1 MSRTFKILSGAHAAS
16 VLVVACGG
24 ASSQGSGTSTR
35 KAEPNA
41 TLRFGETNAA
51 ADTLDPQ
58 RSNQSYGADWYG
70 PAYEALLFANRNR
83 VLQPQLATKWSFS
96 ADGMTLTLTLRSG
109 VTFSDGTPFN
119 ATAVKAN
126 IERGQTLTGSQVK
139 TLLAPIAS
147 VVAVND
153 TTAQLNLKAP
163 NAAILTDLG
172 GKAGYMISPAAFNRS
187 DLNVKPVGT
196 GPFVLDQYNPGVSAT
211 YIRNPH
217 YWGTPA
223 GVAKIQ
229 ITTFTDTTAAVNAL
243 ASGQID
249 LAHLFDNQAATVVR
263 NAKQQVLSDP
273 GLGVEWIGLN
283 FGGKFSDLRVRQAL
297 AYASDRK
304 TLTDFAGTG
313 SPAYQWVTRDS
324 PLYDKS
330 LGDVYSYDPKKA
342 KDLLTQA
349 GYPNG
354 FSFTLIHTDRPYT
367 NQSAQ
372 VMQAQWA
379 KAGFN
384 VTIQTTDGATI
395 LSKCYVQHVCD
406 AISGI
411 YTESPELTRDVADI
425 TSANGRRNM
434 GGATA
439 LPGIADYLTP
449 ALVPSNDR
457 TQVLQKLQSQFV
469 KDIPMVCL
477 RYDVSLYGART
488 TVFNADVDP
497 NASPLWGGIKMAAS

>member
-1 MSRTFKILSGAHAAS
+1 MSRTFKLLSGA
-16 VLVVACGG
+16 LVAGILMIGCGG
-24 ASSQGSGTSTR
+24 SSSQSSSTTTR
-35 KAEPNA
+35 KADPNA

-51 ADTLDPQ
+51 ADSLDPQ
-58 RSNQSYGADWYG
+58 KSNQSYGADWYG
-70 PAYEALLFANRNR
+70 PAYESLLFATRNR
-83 VLQPQLATKWSFS
+83 VLQPVLATKWTFS
-96 ADGMTLTLTLRSG
+96 SDGLTLDLTLRSG

-119 ATAVKAN
+119 AAAVKAN

-139 TLLAPIAS
+139 TLLEPIAS
-147 VVAVND
+147 VIAVND
-153 TTAQLNLKAP
+153 TAVQLKLKAP

-172 GKAGYMISPAAFNRS
+172 GKAGYMISPAALNRS

-196 GPFVLDQYNPGVSAT
+196 GPFVLDSYSPGVSAT
-211 YIRNPH
+211 YTRNPK

-263 NAKQQVLSDP
+263 NAKQQVLSYP

-304 TLTDFAGTG
+304 ALTDFAGTG
-313 SPAYQWVTRDS
+313 SPAYQWVTTDS
-324 PLYDKS
+324 PVFDKS
-330 LGDVYSYDPKKA
+330 LGNVYSYDPQKA
-342 KDLLTQA
+342 KDLLAQA
-349 GYPNG
+349 GYASG

-425 TSANGRRNM
+425 TFANGRRNM

-439 LPGIADYLTP
+439 LPGIADYLIP
-449 ALVPSNDR
+449 ATVPANDR
-457 TQVLQKLQSQFV
+457 TAALQKLQSQFV
-469 KDIPMVCL
+469 KLIPMVCL
-477 RYDVSLYGART
+477 RYDVSLYGARN

-497 NASPLWGGIKMAAS
+497 NASPVWRSIKMAAS

>member
-1 MSRTFKILSGAHAAS
+1 MNRKFKLLTIGLAAGT
-16 VLVVACGG
+16 LIAACG
-24 ASSQGSGTSTR
+24 SSQPGGTPGKT
-35 KAEPNA
+35 ADANA

-58 RSNQSYGADWYG
+58 KSNQSYGADWWG
-70 PAYEALLFANRNR
+70 PPYEALLFADRNH
-83 VLQPQLATKWSFS
+83 VLHPKLATLWSFS
-96 ADGMTLTLTLRSG
+96 SDGMTLTLTLRSG
-109 VTFSDGTPFN
+109 VTFSDGTAFN
-119 ATAVKAN
+119 AAAVKAN
-126 IERGQTLTGSQVK
+126 IERGQTLSGSQVK
-139 TLLAPIAS
+139 TLLAPITS

-153 TTAQLNLKAP
+153 TTVQLNLKTP
-163 NAAILTDLG
+163 NAAIATDLG
-172 GKAGYMISPAAFNRS
+172 GKAGYMISPAAFSRG
-187 DLNVKPVGT
+187 DLNIKPDGT
-196 GPFVLDQYNPGVSAT
+196 GPFVLDSYSPGVSAT
-211 YIRNPH
+211 YSRNPH
-217 YWGTPA
+217 YWGTPS

-229 ITTFTDTTAAVNAL
+229 ITTYTDTTAAVNAL
-243 ASGQID
+243 TSGQID

-263 NAKQQVLSDP
+263 NAKQQVLSYP

-283 FGGKFSDLRVRQAL
+283 FGTKFSNPLVRQAL

-304 TLTDFAGTG
+304 SLTDFAGTG
-313 SPAYQWVTRDS
+313 SPAYQWVVPSS
-324 PLYDKS
+324 PLFDKT
-330 LGDVYSYDPKKA
+330 LGNVYAYDPQKA
-342 KDLLTQA
+342 KDLLSQA

-384 VTIQTTDGATI
+384 VTIQVTDGATI

-439 LPGIADYLTP
+439 MPGIAP
-449 ALVPSNDR
+449 FVAAALAPSNDR
-457 TQVLQKLQSQFV
+457 TAALEKLQSEFV

-488 TVFNADVDP
+488 NVLNVDVDP
-497 NASPLWGGIKMAAS
+497 NASPVWGTITMAAS